1 MSPSSAV
8 KPARTLS
15 FVDIVER
22 MPPSMIQLLT
32 VLAPAIHVMHHALL
46 LVTWR
51 GGYAM
56 RVQSWILLVAY
67 VQLCLYGYEVLRY
80 APQLLVLALLGYTW
94 LHRSCARITGHRR
107 ASDER
112 GSPEQLRRAL
122 VELADVSDFAV
133 AMHECFVQPVYDVL
147 TWQVPGY
154 GPVHLVLF
162 LLVTWP
168 VWLLCMLPSHMW
180 LTHIY
185 ATRANLVEWLGGAPT
200 AWAHRAWAAGLALW
214 DARIAPH
221 VPSACFTAAAWLQT
235 HVMPHLV
242 RAAAWLTSS
251 PTYVSLQLWP
261 PFPIASLSVRHV
273 LLFVGVLVLSW
284 CSPWATLLRMAL
296 WRSAFVRHSVMW
308 LVHALSGSE
317 TLAASLPTPK
327 AALAPRPRTTQHET
341 PFVFEIYENQRW
353 WIGLDWTAAL
363 LPQERPSWSDSDNAA
378 VAPPASFA
386 LPRSTSVLL
395 PSSHTTGKSDRRT
408 SEWRWVDTEWRV
420 AGVVGVSSSTYT
432 PAASTTATEAQR
444 EEASQREH
452 VEVPDEVRRFARP
465 ADMPSASMDVDA
477 EGWQYGDNAWDKFS
491 KQNGMGR
498 YTRRRRWLR
507 KAVLVQTVE
516 YGV

>member
-1 MSPSSAV
+1 M
-8 KPARTLS
+8 
-15 FVDIVER
+15 
-22 MPPSMIQLLT
+22 
-32 VLAPAIHVMHHALL
+32 
-46 LVTWR
+46 
-51 GGYAM
+51 
-56 RVQSWILLVAY
+56 
-67 VQLCLYGYEVLRY
+67 
-80 APQLLVLALLGYTW
+80 
-94 LHRSCARITGHRR
+94 
-107 ASDER
+107 
-112 GSPEQLRRAL
+112 
-122 VELADVSDFAV
+122 
-133 AMHECFVQPVYDVL
+133 
-147 TWQVPGY
+147 
-154 GPVHLVLF
+154 
-162 LLVTWP
+162 
-168 VWLLCMLPSHMW
+168 
-180 LTHIY
+180 
-185 ATRANLVEWLGGAPT
+185 
-200 AWAHRAWAAGLALW
+200 
-214 DARIAPH
+214 
-221 VPSACFTAAAWLQT
+221 
-235 HVMPHLV
+235 

-327 AALAPRPRTTQHET
+327 AALAARPRTTQHET

-452 VEVPDEVRRFARP
+452 VEVPDEVRRYARP
-465 ADMPSASMDVDA
+465 ADMPPASMDVDA